1 MIRMTDKE
9 YKAYLKRN
17 KGNKKKSSGKNSTT
31 NKQKKP
37 INNEYKC
44 LQVNLQSEIKK
55 TLEFKI
61 PIEIDSNISL
71 NLIYSGVHWKK
82 RREKATDIHNLVKI
96 QLKKQKVEKKI
107 CENPVVIE
115 IIYNSNLDIDNHGY
129 LAKLIIDGMKDYLI
143 QEDNKKYVAA
153 LLQGF
158 QEEPGI
164 TVRMHELAS

>member
-1 MIRMTDKE
+1 MIRMTEQE
-9 YKAYLKRN
+9 YKEYLKRN
-17 KGNKKKSSGKNSTT
+17 KGNKKKSSGKNSTK
-31 NKQKKP
+31 NKQKP

-82 RREKATDIHNLVKI
+82 RREKAKKIHSLVKI
-96 QLKKQKVEKKI
+96 QLKKQKIEKKI